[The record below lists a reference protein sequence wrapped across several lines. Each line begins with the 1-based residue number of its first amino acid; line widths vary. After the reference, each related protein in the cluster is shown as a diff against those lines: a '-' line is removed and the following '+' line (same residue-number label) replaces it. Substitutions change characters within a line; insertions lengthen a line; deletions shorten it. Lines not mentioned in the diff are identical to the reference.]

1 MSHADLTVV
10 GDSDQSI
17 YAFRGATIRNIIE
30 FEQDFPSART
40 IVLEQNYR
48 STQNILTAAN
58 SVIEENAGRRKKNLW
73 TDQGGGEQIT
83 LYVADDEREEAR
95 YIGRQID
102 ALVDDGRSAG
112 DIAIFY
118 RANAQSR
125 ALEDQLI
132 RVGLPYRVV
141 GGTRFYERRGIKDA
155 IAYLQGVTNPADEIN
170 LRRILNVPKRG
181 IGDRAEAAIAMLAER
196 ERIGFGEALRRAEEA
211 PGIATRS
218 LNAVR
223 TFVAMLDDLQQMA
236 ADGAGPAD
244 LLETILQRSGYY
256 AELQGSDD
264 PQDESRLENLAEL
277 VSVAAEFEAQME
289 EADALARE
297 YEE

>member
-1 MSHADLTVV
+1 AVDSRRRSPLPRPARVLPPHRSTLLPYTTLFRSV

-48 STQNILTAAN
+48 STQNILSAAN
-58 SVIEENAGRRKKNLW
+58 SVIEGNAGRREKNLW
-73 TDQGGGEQIT
+73 TDQGTGEKIT

-132 RVGLPYRVV
+132 RVGLPYRVI
-141 GGTRFYERRGIKDA
+141 GGTRFYER
-155 IAYLQGVTNPADEIN
+155 
-170 LRRILNVPKRG
+170 
-181 IGDRAEAAIAMLAER
+181 
-196 ERIGFGEALRRAEEA
+196 
-211 PGIATRS
+211 
-218 LNAVR
+218 
-223 TFVAMLDDLQQMA
+223 
-236 ADGAGPAD
+236 
-244 LLETILQRSGYY
+244 
-256 AELQGSDD
+256 
-264 PQDESRLENLAEL
+264 
-277 VSVAAEFEAQME
+277 
-289 EADALARE
+289 
-297 YEE
+297 